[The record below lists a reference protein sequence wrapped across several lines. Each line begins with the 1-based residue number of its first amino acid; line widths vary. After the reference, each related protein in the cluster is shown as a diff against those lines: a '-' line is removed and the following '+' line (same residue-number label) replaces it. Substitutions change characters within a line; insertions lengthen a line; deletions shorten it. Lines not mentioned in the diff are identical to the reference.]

1 MFKEVIKRLPYI
13 SRLHAEIGE
22 LKKEVE
28 RWRTWQLPG
37 HFYSPIPSL
46 EEVESDHD
54 RIFRNE
60 CGNLPD
66 VDLNEPGQIALLN
79 ELATYY
85 SGLPFTEEPS
95 DTNRYYYNNEYY
107 SYSDAIFLYAMLRHL
122 TPARLIEIGSGFSSA
137 VTLDTNE
144 RFLEGKM
151 ECTFIDP
158 DVSRINGLLLA
169 TDKQSCRVLQNRIQ
183 DVPLSLFAE
192 LEAGDILFVD
202 SSHVSK
208 TGSDLNHIL
217 FNIVPILKVGVYIHF
232 HDIFFPFEYPE
243 KWVSAGVAWN
253 EAYLLRSFLQYNQSF
268 RVELFTSYLVK
279 CHRTKLESLCP
290 LTLNNEPVLPSL
302 RDAPGGSIWLKR
314 TG

>member
-1 MFKEVIKRLPYI
+1 MIRGVLKHLPYI

-22 LKKEVE
+22 LKREIG
-28 RWRTWQLPG
+28 RWRTWQIPG

-46 EEVESDHD
+46 SELESDHE
-54 RIFRNE
+54 RIFGIE
-60 CGNLPD
+60 CGQLQG
-66 VDLNEPGQIALLN
+66 VDLNEPGQVALLN

-85 SGLPFTEEPS
+85 SELPFTAEPS
-95 DTNRYYYNNEYY
+95 ATNRYYYNNEYY
-107 SYSDAIFLYAMLRHL
+107 SYSDAIFLYAMLRRL

-151 ECTFIDP
+151 VCTFIDP
-158 DVSRINGLLLA
+158 DVSRINGLLL
-169 TDKQSCRVLQNRIQ
+169 TSDKQSCRVLQNRIQ
-183 DVPLSLFAE
+183 DVPLSMFEE

-202 SSHVSK
+202 SSHVAK

-217 FNIVPILKVGVYIHF
+217 FNIVPMLKVGVYIHF

-243 KWVSAGVAWN
+243 KWVAAGVAWN
-253 EAYLLRSFLQYNQSF
+253 EAYLLRSFLQFNHAF

-279 CHRTKLESLCP
+279 CHTAKLESLFP
-290 LTLNNEPVLPSL
+290 LIAENEPLLPTL

-314 TG
+314 IG